1 MRAHRGSPKAE
12 QQLKGLTK
20 KFVPL
25 ARSARNAGYM
35 ALSPLDYAFRLAIQ
49 LKQYPPLH
57 LRRSVGGMSAGFNG
71 PGYEFVAYL
80 RLLAAL
86 RGGDSVWDLAC
97 GCGMLELALQDLGW
111 EGSLIGTDIDKASIG
126 WAQRN
131 IGAHIPRQK
140 FVHMDIYNEAYHRKG
155 KLSTKAWLDSFNE
168 NEFDIVIAKSL
179 FTHVLPDE
187 QTIYLR
193 GIADR
198 LKPGGKALLTFF
210 VLSEGQARLASSGK
224 NRISFQP
231 YSEDE
236 RCAVRLP
243 LAPHAAVAYEQR
255 YLEERFRDAGFKMQS
270 YKLHPGVWTGSPDGL
285 SFQDLIVVEK

>member
-1 MRAHRGSPKAE
+1 MAHQKVKA
-12 QQLKGLTK
+12 LTK
-20 KFVPL
+20 RFVPL
-25 ARSARNAGYM
+25 ARSVRNAGYM
-35 ALSPLDYAFRLAIQ
+35 ALAPLDYAFRVTSQ

-57 LRRSVGGMSAGFNG
+57 LRRRVGGMSAGFNG

-80 RLLAAL
+80 RLLATL

-111 EGSLIGTDIDKASIG
+111 QGNLIGTDIDKPGID
-126 WAQRN
+126 WAQKN
-131 IGAHIPRQK
+131 IGTHDPGQK

-168 NEFDIVIAKSL
+168 NGFDIVIAKSL

-187 QTIYLR
+187 QIIYLKS
-193 GIADR
+193 IADR
-198 LKPGGKALLTFF
+198 LKPGGRALLTFF
-210 VLSEGQARLASSGK
+210 VLSEDQARLAASGK

-236 RCAVRLP
+236 RCAVRSP

-270 YKLHPGVWTGSPDGL
+270 YELHPGVWTGSSAGL
-285 SFQDLIVVEK
+285 SFQDVIVAEK